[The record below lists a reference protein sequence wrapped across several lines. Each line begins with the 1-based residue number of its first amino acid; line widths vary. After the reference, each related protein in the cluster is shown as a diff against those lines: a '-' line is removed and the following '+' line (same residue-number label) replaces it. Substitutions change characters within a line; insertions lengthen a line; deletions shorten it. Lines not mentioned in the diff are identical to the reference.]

1 MKNDMTLKTLLS
13 LKLWQKIIL
22 SCAIL
27 GFTILA
33 YGIWYFHTRDAR
45 EPSKLAFQQHCGNCH
60 GADLRGSVGGPSLV
74 DRPLSIVDDYQ
85 SLINAMRGEGNV
97 PSSHDW
103 RGTLPPQ
110 TLKAISLYI
119 NERQQKYVSTA
130 ASYGF
135 QPKAD
140 VSVSSQYYDFFL
152 EQVTSLQSRPYGLA
166 ALPDGRLIVAEK
178 TRGISIIDNLGRQ
191 GDPLQG
197 TPRVWDTIL
206 SLQGAWLNL
215 GIMLDVALHPDY
227 DQNGWVYISHTDRC
241 WLDCMSLVPI
251 TMVRVVRGR
260 VKGNKWVDQQ
270 IVWSVHRDHYT
281 PVPDGVA
288 AGRLAFD
295 KDNHL
300 YISIGGKNTYG
311 KLHNLDTPF
320 GKIHRV
326 RDDGSVPSDNPY
338 FIDAH
343 ARTQASTR
351 HTVWSIGHRTG
362 QGLASHPKSGDIWNS
377 EMGPRGGDEINL
389 IKSGGNYGW
398 PLYTNGLNYNGD
410 FITIGEDLGLDFPIE
425 ETILPIVDFTPAPA
439 LSNLTFYQG
448 GGFPE
453 WNGDMLVGSLKA
465 GTLYRVRVKNN
476 TLKEVER
483 LLVNFGRMRDVAIG
497 SKGHVFIALEHNEN
511 GSIWRLS
518 PKP

>member
-1 MKNDMTLKTLLS
+1 M
-13 LKLWQKIIL
+13 
-22 SCAIL
+22 A
-27 GFTILA
+27 
-33 YGIWYFHTRDAR
+33 RDVTAANF
-45 EPSKLAFQQHCGNCH
+45 ESNF
-60 GADLRGSVGGPSLV
+60 
-74 DRPLSIVDDYQ
+74 
-85 SLINAMRGEGNV
+85 
-97 PSSHDW
+97 
-103 RGTLPPQ
+103 
-110 TLKAISLYI
+110 LYI

-152 EQVTSLQSRPYGLA
+152 EQVTSLQSRPFGLA

-241 WLDCMSLVPI
+241 WLDCMSLVPV

-270 IVWSVHRDHYT
+270 LIWSVHRDHYT

-326 RDDGSVPSDNPY
+326 RDDGSVPSDNPL
-338 FIDAH
+338 FH
-343 ARTQASTR
+343 
-351 HTVWSIGHRTG
+351 
-362 QGLASHPKSGDIWNS
+362 
-377 EMGPRGGDEINL
+377 
-389 IKSGGNYGW
+389 
-398 PLYTNGLNYNGD
+398 
-410 FITIGEDLGLDFPIE
+410 
-425 ETILPIVDFTPAPA
+425 
-439 LSNLTFYQG
+439 
-448 GGFPE
+448 
-453 WNGDMLVGSLKA
+453 
-465 GTLYRVRVKNN
+465 
-476 TLKEVER
+476 
-483 LLVNFGRMRDVAIG
+483 
-497 SKGHVFIALEHNEN
+497 
-511 GSIWRLS
+511 
-518 PKP
+518 